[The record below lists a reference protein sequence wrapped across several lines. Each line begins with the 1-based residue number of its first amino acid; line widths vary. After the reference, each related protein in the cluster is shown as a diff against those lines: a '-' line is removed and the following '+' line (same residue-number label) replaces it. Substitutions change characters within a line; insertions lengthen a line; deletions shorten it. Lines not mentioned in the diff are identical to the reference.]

1 MISAD
6 TCFRVLKI
14 QREFFVTATIII
26 NNDVFF
32 FKCTVI
38 DEKLITS
45 NRKYVEDMKGLQYV
59 ERRKRTTA
67 LTIAILEESQML
79 NDKQR
84 AAPNGKDK
92 EIADGI
98 RSSMKFV
105 AASVVNPYFWTQE
118 DETTPL
124 VLDDLL
130 AIRFPP
136 QLRTFLTDEQQERL
150 VISDGC
156 FALY

>member
-1 MISAD
+1 
-6 TCFRVLKI
+6 
-14 QREFFVTATIII
+14 
-26 NNDVFF
+26 
-32 FKCTVI
+32 
-38 DEKLITS
+38 
-45 NRKYVEDMKGLQYV
+45 MKGLQYV

-124 VLDDLL
+124 VLGDLL